1 VNARPQQRLRRRP
14 EGTHGVSA
22 DWPTDRRSQ
31 IIFDVTALLA
41 LTVMVLV
48 LGCKDIRVGGFGWSD
63 SPLHAMDGAMLYDLA
78 RSGGAKG
85 GLVQWATT
93 YYARYPCLGLVV
105 YYPPFHP
112 LIEAGAYALFG
123 VSEAVARET
132 VVAMAVVAVVGLYWL
147 GVQLFGRWGAVL
159 AAGLLLTAPSGLQWL
174 RGVMLE
180 WPAAAM
186 AILAVGC
193 YRAWYRQPS
202 WGWAIV
208 GALATCA
215 AVLTKQTTLFLLGV
229 FPVHLLTVGVVAAFR
244 GNWPPDR
251 RANRRQ
257 SDVRLALTVA
267 LAALIILVV
276 LAGYDWF
283 SSKYADFSRFLV
295 SGRPPWAHLAELG
308 TYTQYFRWFGEIFG
322 WPFLVAWLVGLA
334 VIAIR
339 WQWQGCHLPL
349 LWLLMLWLQQTLV
362 AWKEPRYFFFAIPAA
377 ALLAARGWTIW
388 PRWRNLPIG
397 LVPLTGLI
405 GYQFVAGAL
414 TPTNRLPDYA
424 EAVRLLVSRGDAD
437 LVLVDG
443 VRDGQFVFDVR
454 SNPQAAGRIIT
465 LRASKLL
472 YSRAARGR
480 WRHTTH
486 RGTPKEIMELLNHC
500 GVRYVVVESQLPAVA
515 ESARLDWEEPAS
527 KVLRQ
532 LLADTERF
540 ERIGCF
546 PLACDDPAWAGVELH
561 VYRYRQAPPR
571 KAQTVKIPIPALD
584 KEIEVPLPPAP
595 AMAPS

>member
-1 VNARPQQRLRRRP
+1 MV
-14 EGTHGVSA
+14 
-22 DWPTDRRSQ
+22 
-31 IIFDVTALLA
+31 FDAAALVVLI
-41 LTVMVLV
+41 VMMLV

-63 SPLHAMDGAMLYDLA
+63 SPLHAMDGAMLYDWA
-78 RSGGAKG
+78 RSGGAKEG
-85 GLVQWATT
+85 IVQWATM

-112 LIEAGAYALFG
+112 LVEAGAYALFG
-123 VSEAVARET
+123 VSEAVARGT

-147 GVQLFGRWGAVL
+147 GVQLFGRLGAVL
-159 AAGLLLTAPSGLQWL
+159 AAGLLATAPFGLQWL

-202 WGWAIV
+202 WCWAIV

-215 AVLTKQTTLFLLGV
+215 AILTKQTTLFLLAV
-229 FPVHLLTVGVVAAFR
+229 FPIHLVTVGIVAAFR

-267 LAALIILVV
+267 VAAAIILAV
-276 LAGYDWF
+276 LGGYDQF

-295 SGRPPWAHLAELG
+295 SGRPPWAHLAEPD

-334 VIAIR
+334 AIAIR

-349 LWLLMLWLQQTLV
+349 LWFVLLWLQQTLV

-377 ALLAARGWTIW
+377 ALLAARGWTLW

-405 GYQFVAGAL
+405 GYQFVAGVL
-414 TPTNRLPDYA
+414 TPTRRLPDYA
-424 EAVRLLVSRGDAD
+424 QAVRLLVSRGDAD

-443 VRDGQFVFDVR
+443 VRDGQFIFDVR
-454 SNPQAAGRIIT
+454 ADPQAAGRIIT

-486 RGTPKEIMELLNHC
+486 RGTPEEIVKLLNQY
-500 GVRYVVVESQLPAVA
+500 GIRYVVVESQLPAMG
-515 ESARLDWEEPAS
+515 ESARGDWDEPAS

-532 LLADTERF
+532 VLADPKRF
-540 ERIGCF
+540 EMIGRF
-546 PLACDDPAWAGVELH
+546 PLTCDDPAWDKIELQ
-561 VYRYRQAPPR
+561 VYCYREAPPR
-571 KAQTVKIPIPALD
+571 KAQTIKIPIPALD
-584 KEIEVPLPPAP
+584 KEVEVPVPGVLATV
-595 AMAPS
+595 PS